1 MNRQRPKAPD
11 LSAILESLL
20 EAEIKFVLVGGL
32 AAVMQGAP
40 VSTMD
45 VDIVHEQSPENIEK
59 LQAFLESVD
68 AIHRRPDD
76 KIIGP
81 SKEDLSSEGHALFK
95 TSLGPLDV
103 LAFIEGQR
111 SYQDLVGHSVKIQFR
126 GFAMHVLDLETI
138 VEIKKASKDAKD
150 LRRMPVLEETLRQKK
165 GSP

>member
-1 MNRQRPKAPD
+1 MNRQKPKAPD
-11 LSAILESLL
+11 LGAILESLL
-20 EAEIKFVLVGGL
+20 KAKIKFVLVGGL

-81 SKEDLSSEGHALFK
+81 NKEDLSSKGHALFK
-95 TSLGPLDV
+95 TRLGPLDV
-103 LAFIEGQR
+103 LAFIEGGR
-111 SYQDLVGHSVKIQFR
+111 SYQDLVGRSVKIQFR

-138 VEIKKASKDAKD
+138 VEIKKASNDAKD
-150 LRRMPVLEETLRQKK
+150 LRRVPVLEETLRQKRE
-165 GSP
+165 SP